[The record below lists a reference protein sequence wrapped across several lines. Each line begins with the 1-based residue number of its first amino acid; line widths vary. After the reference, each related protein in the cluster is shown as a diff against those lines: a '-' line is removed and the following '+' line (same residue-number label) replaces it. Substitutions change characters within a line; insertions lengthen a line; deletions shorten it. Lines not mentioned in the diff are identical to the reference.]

1 MVSFRKLDSKAKQE
15 QNGFISTSELL
26 NLSICLFLFLYEYK
40 IIISYFVNPFP
51 NMMIK
56 LACQEGLRNILCTE
70 RWVNYTTLDKIKMIW
85 SISMRGNNFY
95 LTSITYN

>member
-1 MVSFRKLDSKAKQE
+1 MSKKAHQVLVTDGIIPVRKLDSKAKQE

-70 RWVNYTTLDKIKMIW
+70 R
-85 SISMRGNNFY
+85 
-95 LTSITYN
+95 